1 MIHSGV
7 REQLPLLMVDGGC
20 STAVERSHPLL
31 DGALLPPSHPTHCRI
46 FHCSAQLTTL
56 VLTSDG
62 FGVCQHLLVLMLAPA
77 VVERSYTP
85 LLVPHLVPPGAQ
97 LIYPTAVPQP

>member
-1 MIHSGV
+1 MV
-7 REQLPLLMVDGGC
+7 AAPLRWKGHTPSWMVPY
-20 STAVERSHPLL
+20 SSS
-31 DGALLPPSHPTHCRI
+31 SHPTHCRL

-85 LLVPHLVPPGAQ
+85 LLVPHVVPPGAQ